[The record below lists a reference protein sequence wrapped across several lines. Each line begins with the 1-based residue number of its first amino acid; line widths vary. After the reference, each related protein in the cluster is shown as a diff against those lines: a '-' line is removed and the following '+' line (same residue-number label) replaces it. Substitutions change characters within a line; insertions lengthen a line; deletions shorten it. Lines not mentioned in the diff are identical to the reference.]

1 MAGPNVKRRTF
12 LKTAVTASA
21 APAVAA
27 ASAQAVRTRDKR
39 YRLAIIGVGRR
50 GRSNLRSA
58 LQVPELDVVAI
69 CDVYRP
75 NIDLA
80 LKMVPEARVY
90 DDFRDVLAAD
100 DIDAVCLGTPDHWHA
115 YMTVEACKAGKDVLR
130 RETDLGHGARRPHDG
145 RGGAQVQ
152 PNRAGGYAAALGQAL
167 PEGRRDRPQRAAGED
182 QLRPNLELR
191 Q

>member
-27 ASAQAVRTRDKR
+27 AASAQALRTGDKR

-115 YMTVEACKAGKDVLR
+115 YMTVEACKAGKDVYV
-130 RETDLGHGARRPHDG
+130 EKPISVTVH
-145 RGGAQVQ
+145 
-152 PNRAGGYAAALGQAL
+152 
-167 PEGRRDRPQRAAGED
+167 EGRMMVEAARKYKRIVQVGTQQRLAKHFQKAVEIVRSGR
-182 QLRPNLELR
+182 LGKISFVRT
-191 Q
+191 